1 MLTLALKMLMRDR
14 LKYLMLVSGIA
25 LCTTLMTQQ
34 ASVFCGLMMWTT
46 GTVRNIGAPIW
57 VMDAKVERADDVVP
71 MRSIE
76 VNRVRSVE
84 GVGWAL
90 PLFWSITQARL
101 EDGSFQSVQLV
112 GLDAA
117 TQMGRPMEMIE
128 GSFDDLRL
136 PNAVVVDQVAV
147 EKFRQ
152 KGLELKLGTVFEMND
167 VQARVVGIARTARS
181 FLGQPYVYT
190 TFDRALEYTP
200 SQRKRLSYVIAGPVE
215 GLTNQEVALRISQLD
230 GLKARALED
239 FFWETLFWYVKNTGI
254 PISFGTTVVL
264 GAIVGIAIA
273 GQTFYLF
280 IYENLRY
287 LAAFKAMGCR
297 TRTLAAMVILQSFF
311 VGFLGYGLGT
321 GLGAMFGNAVME
333 QGAPPVFI
341 PWQLPAFTAC
351 VIFLV
356 SLISS
361 LIGLWKVVRLES
373 AVVFR

>member
-1 MLTLALKMLMRDR
+1 MLSLALKMLMRDR
-14 LKYLMLVSGIA
+14 VKYVMLVSGIA

-71 MRSIE
+71 MRSVE
-76 VNRVRSVE
+76 VERVRSVE
-84 GVGWAL
+84 GVAWAV

-101 EDGSFQSVQLV
+101 EDGSFQSLQLV

-117 TQMGRPMEMIE
+117 TLMGRPPEMTS
-128 GSFDDLRL
+128 GSLEELRL
-136 PNAVVVDQVAV
+136 PNAVIVDQVAV

-152 KGLELKLGTVFEMND
+152 KGLVLTIGTVFEMND
-167 VQARVVGIARTARS
+167 VQARVVGIAKTARS

-190 TFDRALEYTP
+190 TYDRALEYTP
-200 SQRKRLSYVIAGPVE
+200 GQRKRLSYVLAGPAP
-215 GLTNQEVALRISQLD
+215 GLTNEEVALRISKLD
-230 GLKARALED
+230 GLRARAVTD
-239 FFWETLFWYVKNTGI
+239 FFWETLWWYVKNTGI
-254 PISFGTTVVL
+254 PISFGTTIVL

-280 IYENLRY
+280 VYENLRF

-297 TRTLAAMVILQSFF
+297 TRTLAAMVICQSFF
-311 VGFLGYGLGT
+311 VSFLGYGLGT
-321 GLGAMFGNAVME
+321 GLGAMFGNAVVDA
-333 QGAPPVFI
+333 GAPPVFI
-341 PWQLPAFTAC
+341 PWQLPVFIGC
-351 VIFLV
+351 VILLV
-356 SLISS
+356 SFISS
-361 LIGLWKVVRLES
+361 LIGLWKVTRLEA